1 MKETITYVFNNS
13 WESFKD
19 YMKPTRP
26 NFEMSLPFKFWNN
39 LGNVPFN
46 KTYLKTET
54 SQSQECLGQA
64 TITHT
69 KAESQMT
76 EVIEMHVFEIFW
88 CPRCSPKT
96 IKIFF
101 FFKYLQPKLFRN
113 QHQIQGYK
121 GENFKKYL
129 RHKLGPGT
137 M

>member
-76 EVIEMHVFEIFW
+76 EVIEMHVFETFW

-96 IKIFF
+96 IKKIFF
-101 FFKYLQPKLFRN
+101 LNIYSLSFLGINTRSKDTKVKILRN
-113 QHQIQGYK
+113 TYVI
-121 GENFKKYL
+121 N
-129 RHKLGPGT
+129 
-137 M
+137 